1 MTQHFLMIDRKLM
14 LVTVCPYS
22 GTLPRNT
29 RRHCYHLLDSR
40 EDGYVATALRK
51 QKRTNVLSVHS
62 LANKTWFIKIVEKL
76 TGGKR

>member
-29 RRHCYHLLDSR
+29 KRHCYHLLDLR
-40 EDGYVATALRK
+40 EDGYVLTALR
-51 QKRTNVLSVHS
+51 QQNRTNVLSVHS

>member
-1 MTQHFLMIDRKLM
+1 MNQRFLMIDRKLM

-29 RRHCYHLLDSR
+29 KRHCYHLLDSR
-40 EDGYVATALRK
+40 EDSYIATTLNK
-51 QKRTNVLSVHS
+51 QNHTNVLSVHS